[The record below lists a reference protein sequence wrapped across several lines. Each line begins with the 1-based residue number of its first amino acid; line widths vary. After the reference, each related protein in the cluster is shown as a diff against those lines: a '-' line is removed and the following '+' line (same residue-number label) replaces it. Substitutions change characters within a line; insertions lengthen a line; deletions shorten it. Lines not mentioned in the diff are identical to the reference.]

1 MIRTEYK
8 IAYPFLYNN
17 RPRSVVLCFYHEP
30 VNMYIIPE
38 DPDENV
44 FVYDKIINPI
54 LKSKLNGDYI
64 DYFNKNNDNKL
75 ILNNVK
81 ETYKNY
87 NEFEKEFEISDEELN
102 EINGINIFE
111 NNNIEEKDS
120 NKKTKINDKIPKPI
134 LHKSYS
140 LKTNKLLLLSIG
152 LILAPPQFNKSSDLT
167 HRAIDVLLI
176 LNCLKICS

>member
-8 IAYPFLYNN
+8 IAYPFLHNI
-17 RPRSVVLCFYHEP
+17 RPRSVVLCFYHKP

-38 DPDENV
+38 EPDENF

-54 LKSKLNGDYI
+54 LKNKLNWDYI

-87 NEFEKEFEISDEELN
+87 NEFEKEFEIS
-102 EINGINIFE
+102 
-111 NNNIEEKDS
+111 
-120 NKKTKINDKIPKPI
+120 
-134 LHKSYS
+134 
-140 LKTNKLLLLSIG
+140 
-152 LILAPPQFNKSSDLT
+152 
-167 HRAIDVLLI
+167 V
-176 LNCLKICS
+176 

>member
-17 RPRSVVLCFYHEP
+17 RPRSVTLCFYHEP

-44 FVYDKIINPI
+44 FVFDKIINPI

-87 NEFEKEFEISDEELN
+87 NEFDEEL
-102 EINGINIFE
+102 I
-111 NNNIEEKDS
+111 
-120 NKKTKINDKIPKPI
+120 
-134 LHKSYS
+134 
-140 LKTNKLLLLSIG
+140 
-152 LILAPPQFNKSSDLT
+152 
-167 HRAIDVLLI
+167 
-176 LNCLKICS
+176 